1 VAKNKRLSAEA
12 RRELAEEAYRFMLA
26 RLTYTEIGKQ
36 LSISRQLAASLVK
49 EAQTRIREERG
60 DSETERLL
68 FERERAVDTLDETI
82 RFAWQKLRDKKLN
95 VNSTNVTGLLNA
107 IIAAQTQIAKIYRL
121 DSLPGADSDKSVL
134 DLTEAI
140 RKIYQ

>member
-1 VAKNKRLSAEA
+1 VAQNKRLSAEV
-12 RRELAEEAYRFMLA
+12 RRELAAKAYRLMLA

-121 DSLPGADSDKSVL
+121 DSLPGADPDRSVL
-134 DLTEAI
+134 DLTEVV
-140 RKIYQ
+140 RELCE